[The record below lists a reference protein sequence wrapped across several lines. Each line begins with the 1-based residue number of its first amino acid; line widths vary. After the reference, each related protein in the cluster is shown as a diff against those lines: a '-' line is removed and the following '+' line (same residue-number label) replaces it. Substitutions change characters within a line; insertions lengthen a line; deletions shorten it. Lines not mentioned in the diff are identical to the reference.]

1 MSAGRKS
8 ESLFPDGGK
17 RIKKTKH
24 MKEKKTIDEL
34 LYRIARYRS
43 MGNGT
48 MCQMLNSQLR
58 AISAQTKWNE
68 DFPKRRILWEESEC
82 RKTSWFDHQT
92 YLK

>member
-1 MSAGRKS
+1 
-8 ESLFPDGGK
+8 
-17 RIKKTKH
+17 

-58 AISAQTKWNE
+58 AISAQTK
-68 DFPKRRILWEESEC
+68 
-82 RKTSWFDHQT
+82 
-92 YLK
+92 